1 MMAAAPPTEDVD
13 DWVQLAMKDDVA
25 VVGVLLDIRHAE
37 QPPPPS
43 MFKSPALKLEWSVRQ
58 RRSKH
63 VPRHPSD
70 VVVDVKKKKKK
81 AAEEESTRASPTTP
95 LSWSGATS
103 VSGGGASEE
112 SSKPPEPTDAARS
125 KVAVTSCTTI
135 SKRPR
140 KRKTLAQLK
149 DEESLLLKERRN
161 LKKELL
167 NLRLN
172 VEKQRATNE
181 SLKRIKL
188 QQTMMKVASS
198 SASGE
203 AISYQPAQ
211 VNAVSELTRIIDLGT
226 SQSSCPS
233 NISYMVHEVGNCHEA
248 AFPLPDLN
256 LPFQDDHNSEALCG
270 MS

>member
-13 DWVQLAMKDDVA
+13 DWVKLAMKDDVA

-37 QPPPPS
+37 PPPL
-43 MFKSPALKLEWSVRQ
+43 MLHGASPALKLEWSVRQ

-63 VPRHPSD
+63 VPRQQSD
-70 VVVDVKKKKKK
+70 VVDVKKKKK
-81 AAEEESTRASPTTP
+81 AEESTRASPTTP

-103 VSGGGASEE
+103 VSGGEE
-112 SSKPPEPTDAARS
+112 SSMPRKPANAARS
-125 KVAVTSCTTI
+125 KVAVTSCATI

-149 DEESLLLKERRN
+149 EEECLLLKERRN
-161 LKKELL
+161 LKKELQT
-167 NLRLN
+167 LRLN

-181 SLKRIKL
+181 SLKKIKL

-203 AISYQPAQ
+203 GICYQPTQ
-211 VNAVSELTRIIDLGT
+211 VNAVSELARVIDLGT
-226 SQSSCPS
+226 SKSSCPS
-233 NISYMVHEVGNCHEA
+233 NISNMVHEVGNCREA

-256 LPFQDDHNSEALCG
+256 LPFEDNQNPEALYG
-270 MS
+270 IS